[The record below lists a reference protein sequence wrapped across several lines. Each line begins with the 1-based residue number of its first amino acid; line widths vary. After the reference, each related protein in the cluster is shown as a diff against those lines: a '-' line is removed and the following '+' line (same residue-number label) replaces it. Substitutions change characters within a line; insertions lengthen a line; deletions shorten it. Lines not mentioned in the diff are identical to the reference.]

1 MPRFALLFP
10 LGLSAGLLVG
20 LIAGGLV
27 LNLIL
32 GRKIDLEKAI
42 ADALE
47 KVLAPVAEV
56 ICEMERIRRKEYLTE
71 KEAALLFSL
80 SAATLKT
87 QRSRGGGPVH
97 VKVGSRILYSL
108 EALHRHIKSI

>member
-1 MPRFALLFP
+1 MNPP
-10 LGLSAGLLVG
+10 TQIS
-20 LIAGGLV
+20 I
-27 LNLIL
+27 NDQE
-32 GRKIDLEKAI
+32 IDLEKAI

-47 KVLAPVAEV
+47 KILAPVAEV

-87 QRSRGGGPVH
+87 QRSRGGGPPYI
-97 VKVGSRILYSL
+97 KIGKRTLYDKNSL
-108 EALHRHIKSI
+108 ASYLSSHL

>member
-1 MPRFALLFP
+1 MKVPKQI
-10 LGLSAGLLVG
+10 S
-20 LIAGGLV
+20 IADQE
-27 LNLIL
+27 
-32 GRKIDLEKAI
+32 IDLEKVI

-47 KVLAPVAEV
+47 KILSPVAEV

-87 QRSRGGGPVH
+87 QRCHNTGPIYTKIGKKILYNRLKIEEYLNYESRGDMP
-97 VKVGSRILYSL
+97 LL
-108 EALHRHIKSI
+108 

>member
-1 MPRFALLFP
+1 MKDNTQISIN
-10 LGLSAGLLVG
+10 GQE
-20 LIAGGLV
+20 
-27 LNLIL
+27 
-32 GRKIDLEKAI
+32 IDLEKAL

-47 KVLAPVAEV
+47 KTLAPVVEV

-87 QRSRGGGPVH
+87 LRSRGGGPSYI
-97 VKVGSRILYSL
+97 KNGSRVLYLRAGIGDFLRKEECKGL
-108 EALHRHIKSI
+108 ENVATKF

>member
-1 MPRFALLFP
+1 MKVPKQI
-10 LGLSAGLLVG
+10 S
-20 LIAGGLV
+20 IADQE
-27 LNLIL
+27 
-32 GRKIDLEKAI
+32 IDLERAI

-47 KVLAPVAEV
+47 KILAPVTEV

-87 QRSRGGGPVH
+87 QRNRGGGPPC
-97 VKVGSRILYSL
+97 VKVSGRILYKQSN
-108 EALHRHIKSI
+108 LHNYIAAFSVKSGR